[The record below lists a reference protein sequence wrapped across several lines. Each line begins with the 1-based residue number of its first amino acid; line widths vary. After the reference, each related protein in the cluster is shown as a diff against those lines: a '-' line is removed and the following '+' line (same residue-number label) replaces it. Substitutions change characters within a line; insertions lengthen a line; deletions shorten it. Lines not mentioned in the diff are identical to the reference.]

1 MRVNLQFKVGEK
13 VVHPAHG
20 VGEVLGIEKK
30 EIAGTFQTFYVLQI
44 LDERKGDQ
52 KPQKV
57 MIPTLSVRTV
67 GLREIISEKEANQ
80 VYEILKERSFAVD
93 EKTWNRRY
101 REYNE
106 KIKSGSVFEIAEVL
120 RDLYLLKQQ
129 KDLSFGERQ
138 MLDKARAR
146 LIKELS
152 LAKRVDEQKIESDF
166 QRIFHC

>member
-1 MRVNLQFKVGEK
+1 MLQFKVGEK

-20 VGEVLGIEKK
+20 VGVIMGVVKK
-30 EIAGTFQTFYVLQI
+30 EIAGAMQTLYELRI
-44 LDERKGDQ
+44 LDEKRGE
-52 KPQKV
+52 QKV
-57 MIPTLSVRTV
+57 YVPTSMVGAV

-101 REYNE
+101 RSYDE

-129 KDLSFGERQ
+129 KDLSFGERK
-138 MLDKARAR
+138 MLDTARSL

-152 LAKRVDEQKIESDF
+152 LAKRVDEQKIEHDF
-166 QRIFHC
+166 QKIFHC